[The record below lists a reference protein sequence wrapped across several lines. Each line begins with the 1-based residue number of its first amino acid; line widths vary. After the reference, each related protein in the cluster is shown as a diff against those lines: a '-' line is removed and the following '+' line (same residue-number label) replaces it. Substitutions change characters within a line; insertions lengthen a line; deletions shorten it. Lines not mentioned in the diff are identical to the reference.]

1 MSDATGVIRKTVD
14 LNAGIE
20 PTHVGRLF
28 AVGDSKA
35 HTFRITVTAD
45 GFPKNMA
52 NYTIKGFFL
61 KPDQQNSIVLNG
73 RVDPSDPSTVE
84 VDLIEAC
91 YDNEGLFQ
99 ILIRATNGS
108 VTSTIFWGHGKITK
122 VIDDD
127 HQETVEALPT
137 YSELLAQIRQLNNTL
152 GSSDALNIIYS
163 LAKPYSNQQ
172 TYEVGEFVTYQYQ
185 LYQCIEPVTVA
196 GAFDRSKWTATAVT
210 DAIAPPIKTSVQS
223 DGIAT
228 FQNEVKDQA
237 AQVTV
242 TLEPIQTG
250 SGDPSPENVRAI
262 SGHISAKV
270 IVGGKNL
277 FITLTTAET
286 ISKGITFSNDA
297 NGIFSIS
304 GTSTGSNADSG
315 NRYLYNKQAS
325 SGRFKTQI
333 PIKTGQTYTLSIAG
347 VTETPTVR
355 VYFRDGDGANIAYVD
370 STTGSWTFT
379 ATVDSSIEMLMFRV
393 PTNGTTID
401 VSGPLQFEVGDA
413 ATEYETFSGIA
424 KQIAFPDPPGTVYGG
439 TLTVNRDGT
448 GKLVVDR
455 GYYAFNGSEPWEMY
469 NPDTMTGLF
478 YITVT
483 NFAAFTD
490 AYTNNDEVGYLITNQ
505 YKQRPY
511 AATTRQAVHGEIC
524 FGNPSS
530 GSVKRFFVRNTNYS
544 TAEDFNAGLATNP
557 LQVVFR
563 LNTPITY
570 DLTTEQVGKI
580 ILNEGLNN
588 IWSADSITVNY
599 IVDTKAYIDSKD
611 EEIQATIA
619 DYSIV
624 KSKANAALA
633 GGTIIRESTGFPWD
647 SGGVLGYNYTC
658 KIPLGGS
665 ISGRAVFVS
674 VIAAANNNLGALINA
689 LAPFYKVDAEGGY
702 AYLYA
707 NTNQYKPTR
716 VKVVII

>member
-45 GFPKNMA
+45 GFPKNVA

-108 VTSTIFWGHGKITK
+108 VTSTIFWGYGKITK

-127 HQETVEALPT
+127 HQETVETLPT
-137 YSELLAQIRQLNNTL
+137 YSELLAQIQQLNNTL

-172 TYEVGEFVTYQYQ
+172 TYKVGEFVTYQYQ
-185 LYQCIEPVTVA
+185 LYQCIESVTVA
-196 GAFDRSKWTATAVT
+196 EAFDRSKWTATAVT
-210 DAIAPPIKTSVQS
+210 DAIAPPIKTSV
-223 DGIAT
+223 GPANIAT

-242 TLEPIQTG
+242 ALEPIQTG
-250 SGDPSPENVRAI
+250 SGDPSPENVREI
-262 SGHISAKV
+262 SGLTECLIEACGENYVPQTYQGETIYGVTASA
-270 IVGGKNL
+270 IEDGAITLSGKN
-277 FITLTTAET
+277 TGTTAAGFYFVTESQRIPYEPGVLYRFFCLPRT
-286 ISKGITFSNDA
+286 MQ
-297 NGIFSIS
+297 
-304 GTSTGSNADSG
+304 GTNSTYRA
-315 NRYLYNKQAS
+315 RIRLYSPSQTVGEGFYKTVYNYGRSVTVDPSDNVPDEVVS
-325 SGRFKTQI
+325 SGYFKFDI
-333 PIKTGQTYTLSIAG
+333 ALLVYKGTGVDGLVCKPVLTKLGAG
-347 VTETPTVR
+347 DP
-355 VYFRDGDGANIAYVD
+355 
-370 STTGSWTFT
+370 SH
-379 ATVDSSIEMLMFRV
+379 L
-393 PTNGTTID
+393 
-401 VSGPLQFEVGDA
+401 
-413 ATEYETFSGIA
+413 
-424 KQIAFPDPPGTVYGG
+424 IAFPDPPGTVYGG

-455 GYYAFNGSEPWEMY
+455 GYYAFDGSEDW
-469 NPDTMTGLF
+469 DTLASVENL
-478 YITVT
+478 YILNAQSYG
-483 NFAAFTD
+483 NFADVYLNATKNDF
-490 AYTNNDEVGYLITNQ
+490 AISNRYT
-505 YKQRPY
+505 QRTYGGVVNAQNGQFAIGSPSATSINRRIY
-511 AATTRQAVHGEIC
+511 VKDTACATVDDLKASLATTPMQ
-524 FGNPSS
+524 
-530 GSVKRFFVRNTNYS
+530 
-544 TAEDFNAGLATNP
+544 L
-557 LQVVFR
+557 VFR
-563 LNTPITY
+563 INTPITY

-665 ISGRAVFVS
+665 ISGHAVFVS